1 MTGKLDD
8 PDWRRERARKAGRA
22 RWAKADRKA
31 ESDAA
36 RARLYARFA
45 NAPDPDAAL
54 AEAMARLRL
63 LSRRAAERRKR
74 EAAEAPTGRHG
85 LRGS

>member
-8 PDWRRERARKAGRA
+8 PQWRRERARKAARA
-22 RWAKADRKA
+22 KWARADRQA

-45 NAPDPDAAL
+45 ASPDPAAAL
-54 AEAMARLRL
+54 TAAMARITL
-63 LSRRAAERRKR
+63 LSLKAAERRKR
-74 EAAEAPTGRHG
+74 EAAEAPQADTA
-85 LRGS
+85 

>member
-1 MTGKLDD
+1 VTGKLED
-8 PDWRRERARKAGRA
+8 PDWRRERARNAGRA
-22 RWAKADRKA
+22 RWAKADRQA

-45 NAPDPDAAL
+45 DAPDPNAAL

-63 LSRRAAERRKR
+63 LSRKAAERRKR
-74 EAAEAPTGRHG
+74 EAAEAPQVDTA
-85 LRGS
+85 

>member
-8 PDWRRERARKAGRA
+8 PGWRRERARKAGWA
-22 RWAKADRKA
+22 RWAKADRQA

-45 NAPDPDAAL
+45 DAPDPDAAL
-54 AEAMARLRL
+54 ADAMARMRL
-63 LSRRAAERRKR
+63 LSLKTAERRKR
-74 EAAEAPTGRHG
+74 EGAQAPQPDT
-85 LRGS
+85 S